1 MMMCVG
7 EQPKFMNIVPYN
19 PFPNRNDS
27 MKRQLTQVLSSV
39 STNVCFACM
48 FQGVKSGLKLINQI
62 KTAARMVVVQAI
74 GPSVPSRASK
84 CPSIDVAVFPKR
96 CLTGPLFVSRK
107 VV

>member
-1 MMMCVG
+1 
-7 EQPKFMNIVPYN
+7 MNIVPYN

-27 MKRQLTQVLSSV
+27 MKRQLTRRLGPF
-39 STNVCFACM
+39 VCKYKCVFCM

-62 KTAARMVVVQAI
+62 KTAAKMVVVQAI
-74 GPSVPSRASK
+74 GPSVPSRASR